1 LDIGG
6 DIGNSVRRR
15 WTVPSIALAIAA
27 IGGTM
32 PTSPT
37 PSAPQ
42 GWAGFGTSTRIGS
55 IIGMSEATGTR

>member
-1 LDIGG
+1 MAL
-6 DIGNSVRRR
+6 
-15 WTVPSIALAIAA
+15 SIALAIAA

-32 PTSPT
+32 LTSPT
-37 PSAPQ
+37 PLAPN